1 MGKSKSNRKHP
12 NDPLTSL
19 SRDDNYAPI
28 YDGAVTHERFEKLN
42 QSAKL
47 LYIYCQIQRWSKK
60 GRDHLYKFNKQN
72 GTNYNHEQGY
82 FTMPAKRIKEFHLD
96 VGTCHKR
103 AFKELIENGF
113 IEVKE
118 NNRLRHKENIYKL
131 STKWKKLKN

>member
-1 MGKSKSNRKHP
+1 MSKSKSKVP

-19 SRDDNYAPI
+19 SQSDNYAPL
-28 YDGAVTHERFEKLN
+28 YDGTVTHERFKKLN

-47 LYIYCQIQRWSKK
+47 LYIACQIQRWSQP
-60 GRDHLYKFNKQN
+60 GRNHLYKFNRQN
-72 GTNYNHEQGY
+72 GTNYDHEQGY
-82 FTMPAKRIKEFHLD
+82 FTMPAKRIKEFGLD
-96 VGTCHKR
+96 VGTCHRR

-118 NNRLRHKENIYKL
+118 NNRQRHKENIYRL